1 MSKAHRF
8 HVNGRAVE
16 VDAAPASRL
25 TRVLREHLG
34 LAGTKVGCDAGDCGA
49 CTVLLDGEQVC
60 ACLVPI
66 GQVRGRSVT
75 TVEGLAG
82 NGGLSRLQRAFH
94 EHGAAQCGICTPGM
108 LMAAST
114 LLGRP
119 RPPSEPEVLDAL
131 GGVLCRCTGYRKI
144 VRAVLA
150 AVNDATGDA
159 ADGATGDAVDGAIG
173 DATGGAI
180 GDATG
185 GAIGDATGGAIGDA
199 VDGTT
204 GEAAG
209 GAQDADVKRYVG
221 CRLPSVDGP
230 GKVTGR
236 AVFGADGA
244 PAGAL
249 RLRVVRSPHA
259 HARFTLGDCAA
270 LHERHP
276 GLARILTANDV
287 PGVNGFGIYPE
298 VKDQPVLAPGI
309 VRYRGEAMFAL
320 VGDADTLARLT
331 DDRLPVGWEPL
342 PAVSDPRDA
351 LAAGALPVNPDRP
364 DNVLAR
370 GRVHAGEVPPPS
382 GGSPGRCSPGKGLP
396 DAGSPGSAL
405 PGGGSSP
412 GSRPPGDGSPDD
424 DPQSEGPLNSDS
436 PGGGSPGGGSPGGG
450 SPGGGSPGAGSPD
463 DGPQSEGP
471 LNSDSPGGGSP
482 GSGSPGSG
490 SPGSGSPGAGSPDD
504 GPQSEGPLDS
514 DSPGGGSPGSGSPGS
529 GSPDAGSPGSDP
541 PSGGSSLSSDVPGG
555 DSPGNGP
562 PDDGG
567 GSMGNG
573 PPGDGSPGSGSPDDD
588 PPGRASPAVSPS
600 AGGLL
605 VSGSPANGDLIE
617 ASGEFETPFIEHA
630 YIEPEAGW
638 ARRIEGGRIEVTAC
652 TQTPYMDRDEVANV
666 LGIAPGHVRIRP
678 SACGGGFGG
687 KLDQS
692 VQPLV
697 ALAAWLLDKPVCC
710 TYTRPESMA
719 ATTKR
724 HPSRIRAR
732 AVAEPGG
739 RLLGYEF
746 DGDFDTGA
754 YASWGP
760 TVAGR
765 VPVHCMGPYR
775 VPNVRAEAR
784 AIFTHSPPA
793 GAFRGFGV
801 PQAAIAHETLI
812 DELAV
817 ACGIDP
823 LEFRRR
829 NALRTGDRTATG
841 QVLEASAGLV
851 ACLDALRP
859 RWEALRREADAFNA
873 SASAAD
879 SAATSVSASAPIAD
893 SAATSMPASTPAA
906 VSPATSVPASTPAA
920 DSAATSMPAST
931 PAAVSPATS
940 VSASTPIADS
950 AATSMPA
957 STPAA
962 VSPATSVSASTPAS
976 VSAATSAPTS
986 TPAAASTTAATAA
999 GPRRPHRRRG
1009 VGIACMWYGCGNT
1022 SMSNPSSMR
1031 VTLSRDGR
1039 VVFYNGAQDVGQ
1051 GSSTVM
1057 LQIMA
1062 EALGLPIEQI
1072 DMVVSDTDLTEDAG
1086 KSSASRQTFVSGRAA
1101 QRAGADLRAKAL
1113 ALVNAGPDASLRL
1126 DGRELRITGGNGVE
1140 HTVALGRLPVVE
1152 GEDVVLEGRGV
1163 FDPPTTPLDENGQGI
1178 PYATYGFAAQIASV
1192 EVDPELGTVALRRI
1206 VAAHDVGAAVNPA
1219 LVEGQIEGGIAQGIG
1234 LALMEEYVPGRTE
1247 NLHDYLFPSIGDVPE
1262 IECLLVEDPEPLG
1275 PYGAKGIG
1283 EPALIPTAPAILNAV
1298 HHATGVRLRRLPIL
1312 PHRVRAALEAGGRH
1326 G

>member
-1 MSKAHRF
+1 MIEPGRSHIGGRAIESDRMRAGGCATEPHRF
-8 HVNGRAVE
+8 FVNGRTVE
-16 VDAAPASRL
+16 VDAPPASRL
-25 TRVLREHLG
+25 TRVLRDPLG
-34 LAGTKVGCDAGDCGA
+34 LTGTKVGCDAGDCGA

-60 ACLVPI
+60 ACLVPLC
-66 GQVRGRSVT
+66 QVRGRSVT
-75 TVEGLAG
+75 TIEGLAE

-114 LLGRP
+114 LLDRP
-119 RPPSEPEVLDAL
+119 CPPSEPEVLDAL

-150 AVNDATGDA
+150 AANGAAGGATKGAAGDAMGDA
-159 ADGATGDAVDGAIG
+159 ADALPEAEPESRRHPGPCNQRSAPRDTGSNGGGIPGPGPESAVAGERVSSGASKPAPLRPEPGPQETDAAPLADGERPSSWTSRGLRARNADPLPPAGKGQVGTSPATERTGA
-173 DATGGAI
+173 
-180 GDATG
+180 
-185 GAIGDATGGAIGDA
+185 
-199 VDGTT
+199 
-204 GEAAG
+204 
-209 GAQDADVKRYVG
+209 KRYVG
-221 CRLPSVDGP
+221 RRLPSVDGP
-230 GKVTGR
+230 AKVTGR
-236 AVFGADGA
+236 AVFGADSV

-259 HARFTLGDCAA
+259 HARFTLGDCTA

-276 GLARILTANDV
+276 GLARILTAADV

-298 VKDQPVLAPGI
+298 IKDQPVLAPGI
-309 VRYRGEAMFAL
+309 VRYRGEAVLAL
-320 VGDADTLARLT
+320 VGDEDTLTRLT
-331 DDRLPVGWEPL
+331 DDRLPIVWEPI
-342 PAVSDPRDA
+342 PALSDPRDA
-351 LAAGALPVNPDRP
+351 LADGAPPVHPGRP

-370 GRVHAGEVPPPS
+370 GRVRTGEIPRPGGGRRGIDPS
-382 GGSPGRCSPGKGLP
+382 
-396 DAGSPGSAL
+396 
-405 PGGGSSP
+405 GGGSSRIDP
-412 GSRPPGDGSPDD
+412 LDVDPSGVGSSGIGPSGVGPSGIGPPVVGLSGGDSLDAGPSDVGPPDAGLSETPERSPSMPLPNTDALAGKPSGGGSPSGHSPNSGPSDGDGLPGDGSP
-424 DPQSEGPLNSDS
+424 
-436 PGGGSPGGGSPGGG
+436 
-450 SPGGGSPGAGSPD
+450 
-463 DGPQSEGP
+463 
-471 LNSDSPGGGSP
+471 
-482 GSGSPGSG
+482 
-490 SPGSGSPGAGSPDD
+490 
-504 GPQSEGPLDS
+504 
-514 DSPGGGSPGSGSPGS
+514 
-529 GSPDAGSPGSDP
+529 
-541 PSGGSSLSSDVPGG
+541 
-555 DSPGNGP
+555 
-562 PDDGG
+562 
-567 GSMGNG
+567 
-573 PPGDGSPGSGSPDDD
+573 
-588 PPGRASPAVSPS
+588 S
-600 AGGLL
+600 AGPSDA
-605 VSGSPANGDLIE
+605 VAPIE

-638 ARRIEGGRIEVTAC
+638 ARRIEGGRIEVAAS

-666 LGIAPGHVRIRP
+666 LGIAPERVRIRP

-697 ALAAWLLDKPVCC
+697 ALAAWLLDVPVYCV
-710 TYTRPESMA
+710 YTRPESMA

-812 DELAV
+812 DELAG

-829 NALRTGDRTATG
+829 NALRAGDRTATG

-859 RWEALRREADAFNA
+859 HWEALHREAEAFNA
-873 SASAAD
+873 AASAAAPD
-879 SAATSVSASAPIAD
+879 AASVA
-893 SAATSMPASTPAA
+893 
-906 VSPATSVPASTPAA
+906 
-920 DSAATSMPAST
+920 
-931 PAAVSPATS
+931 
-940 VSASTPIADS
+940 
-950 AATSMPA
+950 
-957 STPAA
+957 
-962 VSPATSVSASTPAS
+962 AS
-976 VSAATSAPTS
+976 VSAIATASTS
-986 TPAAASTTAATAA
+986 TGA
-999 GPRRPHRRRG
+999 RQRRRG

-1039 VVFYNGAQDVGQ
+1039 VVFYNGAQDIGQ

-1057 LQIMA
+1057 LQILA
-1062 EALGLPIEQI
+1062 EALDLPIERI
-1072 DMVVSDTDLTEDAG
+1072 DMVVSDTDRTEDAG

-1101 QRAGADLRAKAL
+1101 QRAGDDLRAKILAL
-1113 ALVNAGPDASLRL
+1113 ANAGPDAGIRL
-1126 DGRELRITGGNGVE
+1126 DGEELRITGEDGVE
-1140 HTVALGRLPVVE
+1140 HVVALGRLPVVE
-1152 GEDVVLEGRGV
+1152 DGDVVLEGRGA
-1163 FDPPTTPLDENGQGI
+1163 FDPPTGPLDENGQGV

-1192 EVDPELGTVALRRI
+1192 EVDLELGTVALRRI

-1298 HHATGVRLRRLPIL
+1298 HHATGLRLRRLPIL
-1312 PHRVRAALEAGGRH
+1312 PHRVREALEAGGRH

>member
-1 MSKAHRF
+1 MTESHRF
-8 HVNGRAVE
+8 HVNGQAVE
-16 VDAAPASRL
+16 VAAAPASRL

-34 LAGTKVGCDAGDCGA
+34 LTGTKVGCDAGDCGA

-66 GQVRGRSVT
+66 SQVRGRSVT

-150 AVNDATGDA
+150 AVNDTMGDA
-159 ADGATGDAVDGAIG
+159 ADGAIGATADGATGEAVDGATG
-173 DATGGAI
+173 DT
-180 GDATG
+180 
-185 GAIGDATGGAIGDA
+185 
-199 VDGTT
+199 
-204 GEAAG
+204 AG
-209 GAQDADVKRYVG
+209 GAQNADVKRYVG
-221 CRLPSVDGP
+221 RRLPSVDGP

-276 GLARILTANDV
+276 GLARILTADDV

-298 VKDQPVLAPGI
+298 VKDQPVLAPGV

-331 DDRLPVGWEPL
+331 DDRFPVGWEPL

-351 LAAGALPVNPDRP
+351 LTAGALPVNPDRP

-370 GRVHAGEVPPPS
+370 GRVHAGEMPPPG
-382 GGSPGRCSPGKGLP
+382 GGSPGRGSPGKGLP
-396 DAGSPGSAL
+396 DDGSPGSAL
-405 PGGGSSP
+405 PRGGSSP
-412 GSRPPGDGSPDD
+412 GSRP
-424 DPQSEGPLNSDS
+424 
-436 PGGGSPGGGSPGGG
+436 
-450 SPGGGSPGAGSPD
+450 
-463 DGPQSEGP
+463 
-471 LNSDSPGGGSP
+471 
-482 GSGSPGSG
+482 
-490 SPGSGSPGAGSPDD
+490 
-504 GPQSEGPLDS
+504 
-514 DSPGGGSPGSGSPGS
+514 PGS

-555 DSPGNGP
+555 DSPSNGP

-567 GSMGNG
+567 GSMGDG

-605 VSGSPANGDLIE
+605 VSGSPASGDLIE

-666 LGIAPGHVRIRP
+666 LGIAPGRVRIRP

-775 VPNVRAEAR
+775 VPNVHAEAR

-829 NALRTGDRTATG
+829 NALRAGDRTATG

-906 VSPATSVPASTPAA
+906 VSPATSVSASTPAA

-940 VSASTPIADS
+940 VSASTPAADS
-950 AATSMPA
+950 AATSMPT

-976 VSAATSAPTS
+976 VSAASASVSAS
-986 TPAAASTTAATAA
+986 TPAPASTTAATAA

-1101 QRAGADLRAKAL
+1101 QRAGADLRATAL

-1312 PHRVRAALEAGGRH
+1312 PHRVRAALEVEGSHGRDPT
-1326 G
+1326 

>member
-1 MSKAHRF
+1 MTGRTTGPDPFHAGHAGHVGGRMTGAHRF

-16 VDAAPASRL
+16 VEAAPASRL
-25 TRVLREHLG
+25 TRVLRDHLG
-34 LAGTKVGCDAGDCGA
+34 LTGTKVGCDAGDCGA

-60 ACLVPI
+60 ACLVPL

-75 TVEGLAG
+75 TVEGLAE
-82 NGGLSRLQRAFH
+82 NGSLSRLQRAFH

-119 RPPSEPEVLDAL
+119 HPPSEPEVLNTL

-150 AVNDATGDA
+150 AANDAMGDTADGATGGAADGTTGGA
-159 ADGATGDAVDGAIG
+159 ADGATGGAAGGAVGGVVGGVADGTTGGARDG
-173 DATGGAI
+173 ATGGAV
-180 GDATG
+180 DAPADAESESQRRPGAHDQRSASRDTG
-185 GAIGDATGGAIGDA
+185 SNGGCIPDSGPGLIVAQERVSGAAPELTPLRPGSGPHDADSAPLA
-199 VDGTT
+199 DGELSSSSASRDLRARKADPLPSA
-204 GEAAG
+204 GEGQAG
-209 GAQDADVKRYVG
+209 TNPDAQDTEARRYVG
-221 CRLPSVDGP
+221 RRLPSVDGP

-270 LHERHP
+270 LYERHP
-276 GLARILTANDV
+276 GLARILTAADV
-287 PGVNGFGIYPE
+287 PGVNGFGIYPD

-309 VRYRGEAMFAL
+309 VRYRGEAMLAL
-320 VGDADTLARLT
+320 VGDEDTLARLA
-331 DDRLPVGWEPL
+331 DDRLPIGWEPL
-342 PAVSDPRDA
+342 PALSDPRDA
-351 LAAGALPVNPDRP
+351 LAAGAPPVNPNRP

-370 GRVHAGEVPPPS
+370 GRVHAGEVPPP
-382 GGSPGRCSPGKGLP
+382 GGAS
-396 DAGSPGSAL
+396 
-405 PGGGSSP
+405 
-412 GSRPPGDGSPDD
+412 
-424 DPQSEGPLNSDS
+424 
-436 PGGGSPGGGSPGGG
+436 
-450 SPGGGSPGAGSPD
+450 
-463 DGPQSEGP
+463 
-471 LNSDSPGGGSP
+471 
-482 GSGSPGSG
+482 
-490 SPGSGSPGAGSPDD
+490 
-504 GPQSEGPLDS
+504 
-514 DSPGGGSPGSGSPGS
+514 
-529 GSPDAGSPGSDP
+529 
-541 PSGGSSLSSDVPGG
+541 PSGGSA
-555 DSPGNGP
+555 GNGSPVDNP
-562 PDDGG
+562 P
-567 GSMGNG
+567 S
-573 PPGDGSPGSGSPDDD
+573 
-588 PPGRASPAVSPS
+588 RASPASYPSVSYPS
-600 AGGLL
+600 AGSL
-605 VSGSPANGDLIE
+605 SAGSPSTGGPLSSSPPASSPSTGGPLSSSPPASGGLIE
-617 ASGEFETPFIEHA
+617 ACGEFETPFIEHA

-638 ARRIEGGRIEVTAC
+638 ARRIEGGRIEVAAC

-666 LGIAPGHVRIRP
+666 LGIAPGRVRIRP

-697 ALAAWLLDKPVCC
+697 ALAAWLLDAPVCC

-746 DGDFDTGA
+746 DGEFDTGA

-801 PQAAIAHETLI
+801 PQAAVAHETLI

-829 NALRTGDRTATG
+829 NALRAGDRTATG

-859 RWEALRREADAFNA
+859 HWEVLRREADAFNVSASATAPGAASAATLAPASTPGAISA
-873 SASAAD
+873 SASA
-879 SAATSVSASAPIAD
+879 
-893 SAATSMPASTPAA
+893 PASTPGAISTAA
-906 VSPATSVPASTPAA
+906 
-920 DSAATSMPAST
+920 
-931 PAAVSPATS
+931 
-940 VSASTPIADS
+940 
-950 AATSMPA
+950 
-957 STPAA
+957 
-962 VSPATSVSASTPAS
+962 SVSASTPATA
-976 VSAATSAPTS
+976 SAATSAPASTLAP
-986 TPAAASTTAATAA
+986 TPAAASVSASTPAPTSAAVPTAA
-999 GPRRPHRRRG
+999 GPHLRRG

-1039 VVFYNGAQDVGQ
+1039 VVFYNGAQDIGQ

-1062 EALGLPIEQI
+1062 EALGLPIGRIE
-1072 DMVVSDTDLTEDAG
+1072 MVVSDTDLTEDAG

-1101 QRAGADLRAKAL
+1101 QRAGADLRAKILAL
-1113 ALVNAGPDASLRL
+1113 ANAGPDAGLRL
-1126 DGRELRITGGNGVE
+1126 DGEALCITGEGGVE
-1140 HTVALGRLPVVE
+1140 HTVALARLPVVE
-1152 GEDVVLEGRGV
+1152 GDDVVLEGRGV
-1163 FDPPTTPLDENGQGI
+1163 FDPPTGPLDENGQGI

-1192 EVDPELGTVALRRI
+1192 EVDLELGTVALRRI
-1206 VAAHDVGAAVNPA
+1206 VAAHDVGAAVNPT

-1247 NLHDYLFPSIGDVPE
+1247 NLHDYLLPSVGDVPG

-1283 EPALIPTAPAILNAV
+1283 EPALIPTAPAILTAV

-1312 PHRVRAALEAGGRH
+1312 PHRVRAALEAGGRP
-1326 G
+1326 

>member
-1 MSKAHRF
+1 MSGAHRF

-16 VDAAPASRL
+16 VDTAPASRL

-34 LAGTKVGCDAGDCGA
+34 LTGTKVGCDAGDCGA

-119 RPPSEPEVLDAL
+119 RPLSEPEVLDAL

-159 ADGATGDAVDGAIG
+159 VDGATGDAVDGATG
-173 DATGGAI
+173 DAADGATGDAAGGATGGAT
-180 GDATG
+180 GD
-185 GAIGDATGGAIGDA
+185 
-199 VDGTT
+199 
-204 GEAAG
+204 AAG

-221 CRLPSVDGP
+221 RRLPSVDGP

-270 LHERHP
+270 LRERHP
-276 GLARILTANDV
+276 GLARILTADDV

-370 GRVHAGEVPPPS
+370 GRVHAGEVPPPG

-436 PGGGSPGGGSPGGG
+436 PGGGSPGSGSPGD
-450 SPGGGSPGAGSPD
+450 GSPD
-463 DGPQSEGP
+463 D
-471 LNSDSPGGGSP
+471 D
-482 GSGSPGSG
+482 
-490 SPGSGSPGAGSPDD
+490 
-504 GPQSEGPLDS
+504 PQSEGPLDS

-529 GSPDAGSPGSDP
+529 GP

-588 PPGRASPAVSPS
+588 PPSRASPAVSPS

-605 VSGSPANGDLIE
+605 VSGSPASVDLIE

-666 LGIAPGHVRIRP
+666 LGIAPGRVRIRP

-873 SASAAD
+873 SASATD
-879 SAATSVSASAPIAD
+879 SAATSVSASA
-893 SAATSMPASTPAA
+893 
-906 VSPATSVPASTPAA
+906 
-920 DSAATSMPAST
+920 
-931 PAAVSPATS
+931 
-940 VSASTPIADS
+940 
-950 AATSMPA
+950 
-957 STPAA
+957 PAA
-962 VSPATSVSASTPAS
+962 VSPATSVSASTPAAD
-976 VSAATSAPTS
+976 SAATLDARIDTGCSLHHHRDRGRSAPPAPAPRRRHRVHVVRLRQHLDVEPLLDARDALPGRAGGVLQRGAGRRAGLIHGHAPDHGRSPGPAHRADRHGGLGQPTSPRTRGSPRPRARPSSPAARPSARAPTCARRPWPWS
-986 TPAAASTTAATAA
+986 TPGRMRASGSTAGSCASPAGAVSNIPSHSGACRSSRARTSFSKAGACSIRPPPPSTRTARGSRTRPTASPRRSPAWRWIRSSARWRYAAS
-999 GPRRPHRRRG
+999 
-1009 VGIACMWYGCGNT
+1009 
-1022 SMSNPSSMR
+1022 S
-1031 VTLSRDGR
+1031 
-1039 VVFYNGAQDVGQ
+1039 
-1051 GSSTVM
+1051 
-1057 LQIMA
+1057 
-1062 EALGLPIEQI
+1062 
-1072 DMVVSDTDLTEDAG
+1072 
-1086 KSSASRQTFVSGRAA
+1086 
-1101 QRAGADLRAKAL
+1101 
-1113 ALVNAGPDASLRL
+1113 
-1126 DGRELRITGGNGVE
+1126 
-1140 HTVALGRLPVVE
+1140 
-1152 GEDVVLEGRGV
+1152 
-1163 FDPPTTPLDENGQGI
+1163 PPTT
-1178 PYATYGFAAQIASV
+1178 S
-1192 EVDPELGTVALRRI
+1192 
-1206 VAAHDVGAAVNPA
+1206 
-1219 LVEGQIEGGIAQGIG
+1219 
-1234 LALMEEYVPGRTE
+1234 
-1247 NLHDYLFPSIGDVPE
+1247 
-1262 IECLLVEDPEPLG
+1262 
-1275 PYGAKGIG
+1275 
-1283 EPALIPTAPAILNAV
+1283 AP
-1298 HHATGVRLRRLPIL
+1298 P
-1312 PHRVRAALEAGGRH
+1312 
-1326 G
+1326 